1 MNQVFRSK
9 TALVV
14 GWIWMVFAAYNAV
27 DLTVRYSGPASMVAA
42 VVLGVLTVLVFISCL
57 RPAIIMTEEGVLV
70 RNPLRNVFV
79 PWTGVDEITVSHV
92 ITITS
97 GDDRV
102 RCWTPQTTA
111 RERAMAVRRGKS
123 ATTGGTG
130 GIGGRFRTEPVRSKG
145 EQAAAE
151 MLAGKTHADW
161 VAEQLEERAEAAK
174 RSVAATFMGASSAAV
189 KEPVTATAGEPA
201 SETAGE
207 PVTATVKEPA
217 TRTGLMKVTWSPS
230 AMAALLATAILLVAA
245 FIV

>member
-27 DLTVRYSGPASMVAA
+27 DLTVRYSGPDSMVAA

-79 PWTGVDEITVSHV
+79 PWTGVDEVTVSHV
-92 ITITS
+92 ITIAS

-111 RERAMAVRRGKS
+111 RERATAVRRGKS
-123 ATTGGTG
+123 ATTGG
-130 GIGGRFRTEPVRSKG
+130 IGGRYKTEPVRSKG

-161 VAEQLEERAEAAK
+161 VAEQLSERAEAAK
-174 RSVAATFMGASSAAV
+174 RSVAATVMGSSSAAV
-189 KEPVTATAGEPA
+189 KEPVTETAGEPA

-207 PVTATVKEPA
+207 PVT
-217 TRTGLMKVTWSPS
+217 RTGLMKVTWSPS
-230 AMAALLATAILLVAA
+230 AAAALLATAILLVAA

>member
-174 RSVAATFMGASSAAV
+174 RSVAATAMGLSSAAA

-201 SETAGE
+201 SETA
-207 PVTATVKEPA
+207 KEPA

>member
-27 DLTVRYSGPASMVAA
+27 DLTVRYSGSASLVAA
-42 VVLGVLTVLVFISCL
+42 VVLAVLTMLVFISCL

-102 RCWTPQTTA
+102 RCWTPQT
-111 RERAMAVRRGKS
+111 
-123 ATTGGTG
+123 
-130 GIGGRFRTEPVRSKG
+130 
-145 EQAAAE
+145 
-151 MLAGKTHADW
+151 
-161 VAEQLEERAEAAK
+161 
-174 RSVAATFMGASSAAV
+174 
-189 KEPVTATAGEPA
+189 
-201 SETAGE
+201 
-207 PVTATVKEPA
+207 
-217 TRTGLMKVTWSPS
+217 
-230 AMAALLATAILLVAA
+230 
-245 FIV
+245 